1 GARGLGLVLDLA
13 RAVGD
18 EGGDGGVAAAVLP
31 GAPRVRVL
39 AAVQGQEGEAL
50 LVVLDVADAADGA
63 SHLPARRDP
72 VPEAE
77 GADGA
82 HHRVQQEVAEA
93 LAPLVDPAEAR
104 QRELAR
110 GADARRAA
118 L

>member
-1 GARGLGLVLDLA
+1 MAWRRSATVAAWSTAGSSPPTSGARGLGLVLDLA

-31 GAPRVRVL
+31 GAPRVGVL
-39 AAVQGQEGEAL
+39 APVEGQEGKAL

-63 SHLPARRDP
+63 PHLPARRDP

-82 HHRVQQEVAEA
+82 HHR
-93 LAPLVDPAEAR
+93 
-104 QRELAR
+104 
-110 GADARRAA
+110 
-118 L
+118 